1 MTTPFEDR
9 SKGEQKFIEQMTRK
23 KLVEWCDKIIS
34 KPFDTPDGF
43 LWLDPQDPY
52 VQYALQ
58 KKWISNRKGEAGW
71 FRVLATGWTTA
82 ASFLKR

>member
-1 MTTPFEDR
+1 MTPFEDR

-23 KLVEWCDKIIS
+23 KLVEWCDALAKGGS
-34 KPFDTPDGF
+34 NTQDGYI
-43 LWLDPQDPY
+43 LLDKDDPY

-58 KKWISNRKGEAGW
+58 KKWISPNRKGSPGW
-71 FRVLATGWTTA
+71 FKVLATGWATA